1 MIRKLLS
8 SKPTHALFR
17 SLKSGKNVT
26 SKLFL
31 LGLLFLANIGF
42 SQISVRGNSTN
53 ESTNNTLTITKPTG
67 VIEGDVMFLNVAWN
81 VTGQAYV
88 PSSSGWTSINA
99 SYLDGGNRVAAVMY
113 KVAGPSEPANY
124 TFGFTNTNAVIGNI
138 VAFSGVD
145 TSGSTPFDVAPSGMN
160 TNNNNSA
167 TAPSITT
174 VMNNAAVVMFSQVV
188 GSARTYN
195 NWRATSPN
203 SLNEIYD
210 ENKNTGTRASVGA
223 AWALKPTAGNTGT
236 GRVDLSGNE
245 YSGGLLLALKPRPN
259 YRSQIISANVGS
271 STWCAGE
278 TRTVSVVIKNTGN
291 TAWNDG
297 PGRDFNI
304 GIKWN
309 GESSTIWNDYHVRV
323 DAQNLAPDETRTFNF
338 TITASRKTASGP
350 YTTPLAAGSN
360 NLTFDVVYEGVAWF
374 KDNNNGVG
382 PGNTAF
388 VSPTQTI
395 VASPDDKVVAAAE
408 SAICTGTGT
417 NITVA
422 ASQTGVSYQLRNG
435 TTAVGS
441 PVNGNGGTINLPT
454 GILNANTTFNVL
466 ATYGSSSCTLQMTN
480 TPSVA
485 VNSLSG
491 TTVGTYTFC
500 IDNSNT
506 IATTSVNSG
515 QYVVLN
521 VIQGLQY
528 TFSVANVF
536 ASANEYLSVYNAA
549 TNALLTTN
557 NAATGT
563 SITNWISPLSGQV
576 KILLTAGA
584 NCANAGATGGPLSL
598 NLTGGSNTFETQ
610 NEFGTNT
617 WVGHIYNAG
626 GATPEPFSANYAGY
640 YNVPTETINEN
651 FGGDANCFPVYSNG
665 TQRASIYTEGF
676 AVRYKMKTTRSGC
689 YIISITGDDGVRL
702 FLNGTKILD
711 RWIEQGSTT
720 YSNVLVRFDGDDDLV
735 FEYYENAGA
744 NIAGFSMAPFD
755 GNVNTITAPATVT
768 FCSNGN
774 PDIINGSLQYSSTST
789 TLQNPQLNFQW
800 QLATDAGG
808 YANIPGATDR
818 TYDPPAIANNTAV
831 DIVRRFRRQV
841 TLNTANIPDING
853 VRTNC
858 TYTLNSNV
866 VTMTTVPTV
875 ATPTVGT
882 ITNINCTTSTGSV
895 ALSGLPSGSW
905 TIERT
910 PDLVTVNGSGATTTL
925 TGLAAGTYTFNVT
938 NNTAGCKSAATAN
951 VVISDQSATTWN
963 GTAWSNGPPT
973 ATKNV
978 TFAGSFPITADLNAC
993 SCTINSGIG
1002 INVPSGRTLNI
1013 TNAVIVS
1020 GTGSLVFEN
1029 NSSLVQGLATTI
1041 NANSGNITYK
1051 RNTTAMRLYDYTYWS
1066 SPVSDFSLYS
1076 LSPNTAPNE
1085 YYSYNPTLGWSS
1097 INNGAANMTAGVGY
1111 ILSAPRS
1118 FSNTYSTVYNAN
1130 FIGTPNNGDVNVTP
1144 IATKWN
1150 LVGNP
1155 YPSSLD
1161 ARQFIIANTVPGA
1174 ETIEGSLYFWTHNT
1188 LPDNIDPGQNNRY
1201 FYTSDDYAA
1210 YNLTGSLVTSKSATT
1225 EATAGTN
1232 APSGN
1237 IASGQGFFVKAL
1249 TNNPIQFKN
1258 NMRLGAINTQ
1268 FFKTSKET
1276 EVKDRVWLNLTNT
1289 QGAFKQILVGYIEEA
1304 TNGVDV
1310 RYDATSFNANA
1321 YIDFYSV
1328 NGAKKLSIQGRA
1340 LPFEKSDVVP
1350 LGYKSTIAGE
1360 FTIAIDHA
1368 EGIFSGQQHVYLED
1382 KLKDIIYDLSTGDY
1396 TFTTEIGTFTNRFEI
1411 RYASKTTL
1419 GTGDYD
1425 TAANTVLV
1433 SVKNKE
1439 VKVTST
1445 IENIKEVTVYDI
1457 SGKLLYDKKK
1467 VNSTELQIQNL
1478 PVANQ
1483 VVLVKITLENNST
1496 QTKKV
1501 IVQ

>member
-1 MIRKLLS
+1 MIRKLLLLIIFIVFPILTFGQS
-8 SKPTHALFR
+8 IWTNPITGTRPSNSNPYTT
-17 SLKSGKNVT
+17 GDVKNP
-26 SKLFL
+26 
-31 LGLLFLANIGF
+31 N
-42 SQISVRGNSTN
+42 ISVSGIRRGSALNASNGDNRYNAIGWNNSSLNPNSYFEFTLTPNSGYQINFNSFVYNGEAGGTGSGPAQFQVRSSLDGFTSAIGSAVTGSNTISLSNSNYQNISSSISFRIYAYGASNSNRTYSINDFTFNGEVCTVAITTGVSICQGGSGSLTATSNGNTTN
-53 ESTNNTLTITKPTG
+53 AFSGSWNAETDPTALRPRASINNTTTCGFDNVSRNYTSTIFTVTTTGVYTFKMTDTNNYDGMAYIYEGNFTPGTCSGGGTWIIGDDDNSGMQAEPRMITTLTAGKIYTLISTTYGSTG
-67 VIEGDVMFLNVAWN
+67 TYSGNYTWN
-81 VTGQAYV
+81 VTQPQGGQLVLSPVYWYTSNGTLIGAGSPFNPV
-88 PSSSGWTSINA
+88 GVTGSGLN
-99 SYLDGGNRVAAVMY
+99 
-113 KVAGPSEPANY
+113 
-124 TFGFTNTNAVIGNI
+124 NTNSIGTTTYYASIGGASCTRTPTNFVINGD
-138 VAFSGVD
+138 SPT
-145 TSGSTPFDVAPSGMN
+145 TSLG
-160 TNNNNSA
+160 
-167 TAPSITT
+167 
-174 VMNNAAVVMFSQVV
+174 
-188 GSARTYN
+188 TYN
-195 NWRATSPN
+195 
-203 SLNEIYD
+203 
-210 ENKNTGTRASVGA
+210 
-223 AWALKPTAGNTGT
+223 
-236 GRVDLSGNE
+236 
-245 YSGGLLLALKPRPN
+245 
-259 YRSQIISANVGS
+259 
-271 STWCAGE
+271 
-278 TRTVSVVIKNTGN
+278 
-291 TAWNDG
+291 
-297 PGRDFNI
+297 
-304 GIKWN
+304 
-309 GESSTIWNDYHVRV
+309 
-323 DAQNLAPDETRTFNF
+323 
-338 TITASRKTASGP
+338 
-350 YTTPLAAGSN
+350 
-360 NLTFDVVYEGVAWF
+360 
-374 KDNNNGVG
+374 
-382 PGNTAF
+382 
-388 VSPTQTI
+388 
-395 VASPDDKVVAAAE
+395 
-408 SAICTGTGT
+408 
-417 NITVA
+417 
-422 ASQTGVSYQLRNG
+422 
-435 TTAVGS
+435 
-441 PVNGNGGTINLPT
+441 
-454 GILNANTTFNVL
+454 
-466 ATYGSSSCTLQMTN
+466 
-480 TPSVA
+480 
-485 VNSLSG
+485 
-491 TTVGTYTFC
+491 FC
-500 IDNSNT
+500 IDNNNT
-506 IATTSVNSG
+506 QTTGNATAG
-515 QYVVLN
+515 QYALVN
-521 VIQGLQY
+521 VIKGYTY
-528 TFSVANVF
+528 TFSVGNIF
-536 ASANEYLSVYNAA
+536 TSNNEKLNILNAA
-549 TNALLTTN
+549 TDLEVTPTASNTT
-557 NAATGT
+557 ATGAQI
-563 SITNWISPLSGQV
+563 SNWTATFSGQIKV
-576 KILLTAGA
+576 VVSTGSCTNIGIAG
-584 NCANAGATGGPLSL
+584 TGGITL

-895 ALSGLPSGSW
+895 ALNGLPSGSW

-1076 LSPNTAPNE
+1076 LSPNTVPNE

-1268 FFKTSKET
+1268 FFKTAKET
-1276 EVKDRVWLNLTNT
+1276 EVQDRVWLNLTNT

-1439 VKVTST
+1439 LKVTST